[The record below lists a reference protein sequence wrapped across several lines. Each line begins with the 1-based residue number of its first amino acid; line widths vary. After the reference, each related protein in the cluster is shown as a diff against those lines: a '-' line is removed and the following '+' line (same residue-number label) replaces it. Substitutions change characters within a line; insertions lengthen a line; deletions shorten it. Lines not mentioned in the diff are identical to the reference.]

1 MQKDFCNTIGTLLP
15 RANAAACPQLAKADL
30 ASSSQ
35 HVREGQRN
43 AELEAEFEALQRQ
56 APALGEEPTADV
68 PAWVLLGVK
77 IDQCPHSAEGDMRA
91 LNEGAGFDP
100 QRS

>member
-1 MQKDFCNTIGTLLP
+1 VRINP
-15 RANAAACPQLAKADL
+15 AACPQLAKADF

-35 HVREGQRN
+35 HGREGERI

-56 APALGEEPTADV
+56 ALALGAEPTADYA
-68 PAWVLLGVK
+68 PWVLLGVK

-91 LNEGAGFDP
+91 LNEGSGFDP
-100 QRS
+100 KPFSGAFTPLAYWP